1 MNRTTSRI
9 LKTGLLGVGL
19 LLNAAAA
26 VAQTG
31 QTSMPFLRIEPNS
44 RASSLGNTG
53 VAMADGDHAAFW
65 NPAWLGSIT
74 QTNISLSRYD
84 WMPELGL
91 PFVYH
96 HLSVSNPI
104 NDRSG
109 FSAHLTYFD
118 LGQQMATD
126 AAGNNLGLFGNY
138 ELSTGLAYGRRMS
151 DHWSLGGGL
160 KYLRSSVATGQFSGG
175 ERIDAAQGVAVD
187 VAAAYRTGFR
197 SYRRFDGEFRAGMNL
212 SNMGPGVKYMDS
224 QPAHDIPSNLRF
236 GWAFEAK
243 SKETP
248 GHRVI
253 LSNDITR
260 LMNTTE
266 SLPQAD
272 LGFIERLTFGTGA
285 EYWYNDLVALRAG
298 YYTESRANGNR
309 EYVTLGTGIRYQQ
322 FGIDLGYL
330 MSTQAYHPLDN
341 TLRIT
346 VKLNLAKP
354 KPVVIPAPVPVK
366 CDCPIVVPV
375 APAPAPVEVAP
386 APAPAVVIP
395 AIPDLSNAIVRF
407 DVMKS
412 DIKDEY
418 RADIQRVYDAMNADN
433 TLRVRIAGHAD
444 TTGDGVKNRLL
455 GESRSRAV
463 MLELIA
469 MGIDPRR
476 FDIEGFADVV
486 PVAENS
492 TVDGRR
498 LNRRT
503 EFTAFRGVDRS
514 FIALPVATKRAEI
527 GVPVKKGAQIRFHV
541 LEWKDQSESGE
552 WIVSVNEAL
561 ASDSTLTVVIG
572 TRIRNRGGMMPNYF
586 RELEKARSEKVKAQ
600 MVLSGM
606 DASRIRVVKPDETLW
621 NTHLKSHETRDTHQT
636 IVIVVRD

>member
-1 MNRTTSRI
+1 MNRITSRI
-9 LKTGLLGVGL
+9 LKTGILGLGL
-19 LLNAAAA
+19 FLNASIAA
-26 VAQTG
+26 AQTG
-31 QTSMPFLRIEPNS
+31 QTSMTFLRIEPNS

-96 HLSVSNPI
+96 HLSVSNPLSE
-104 NDRSG
+104 RSG
-109 FSAHLTYFD
+109 ISAHLTYFD

-126 AAGNNLGLFGNY
+126 AAGNDLGTFGNY
-138 ELSTGLAYGRRMS
+138 ELSTGLAYGRRLS
-151 DHWSLGGGL
+151 DRWSLGGGA
-160 KYLRSSVATGQFSGG
+160 KYLRSSIASGQTSGG
-175 ERIDAAQGVAVD
+175 EAISAVNSVAVD
-187 VAAAYRTGFR
+187 LGAAYRTGFR

-224 QPAHDIPSNLRF
+224 QPAHDIPSNLRL

-248 GHRVI
+248 GHRLI
-253 LSNDITR
+253 LSNDLTR

-272 LGFIERLTFGTGA
+272 LGLVESLTFGTGA
-285 EYWYNDLVALRAG
+285 EYWWNDLVAFRTG

-375 APAPAPVEVAP
+375 APAPAPVIEIP
-386 APAPAVVIP
+386 APAPAVVLP
-395 AIPDLSNAIVRF
+395 AIPDLSDAIVRF

-418 RADIQRVYDAMNADN
+418 RADIQRVFDAMSADP
-433 TLRVRIAGHAD
+433 TLMVRIEGHAD
-444 TTGDGVKNRLL
+444 TTGDMVKNLLL

-463 MLELIA
+463 MLELIK

-476 FDIEGFADVV
+476 FDIEGFSDIV
-486 PVAENS
+486 PVAPN
-492 TVDGRR
+492 TTIDGRS
-498 LNRRT
+498 LNRRS
-503 EFTAFRGVDRS
+503 EFTAYRTG
-514 FIALPVATKRAEI
+514 AELAAFPSGTGSVSI
-527 GVPVKKGAQIRFHV
+527 QVGVPVKKGTDLKFNV
-541 LEWKDQSESGE
+541 LQWVDQPASGE
-552 WIVSVNEAL
+552 WIASVKEAL
-561 ASDSTLTVVIG
+561 AADSSLEVVVG
-572 TRIRNRGGMMPNYF
+572 TRIRNRAGMMPNYF

-600 MVLSGM
+600 MVLAGI
-606 DASRIRVVKPDETLW
+606 DANRIRVAKPNDATW
-621 NTHLKSHETRDTHQT
+621 NESLKPHATRDTEQT
-636 IVIVVRD
+636 IVIVVR